1 MPLAVSFR
9 WKTPAVQA
17 AQPDSVKNGWD
28 KSLTQAA
35 QGIASAKDRRFN
47 REQAERRNRIEDED
61 RTRRI
66 EEEDRRRKVYG
77 EAADIMRAKASERA
91 ALVKEAEAIRAE
103 IAQLK
108 AQAGGR

>member
-9 WKTPAVQA
+9 WKTPAIQA

-28 KSLTQAA
+28 RSLTQAA
-35 QGIASAKDRRFN
+35 QGIASAKERRFN
-47 REQAERRNRIEDED
+47 REQAERRNRIEEED
-61 RTRRI
+61 RARRI

-77 EAADIMRAKASERA
+77 EAADIMRAKSSERA

>member
-35 QGIASAKDRRFN
+35 QGIASAKDRKFN

-61 RTRRI
+61 RRRRI
-66 EEEDRRRKVYG
+66 DEEERRKKVYG

-91 ALVKEAEAIRAE
+91 ALVQEAEKLRSE
-103 IAQLK
+103 IAELK
-108 AQAGGR
+108 ARIGG